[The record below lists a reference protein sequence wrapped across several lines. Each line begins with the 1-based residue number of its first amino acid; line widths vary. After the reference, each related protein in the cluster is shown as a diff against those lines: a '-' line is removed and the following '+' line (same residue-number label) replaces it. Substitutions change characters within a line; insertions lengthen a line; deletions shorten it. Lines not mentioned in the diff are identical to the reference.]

1 MNAVTAGRPD
11 PSEYT
16 PYYSAY
22 VAQVDTDDIVSAL
35 RGQLDELLGFVGH
48 LDPVTADHRYAAGK
62 WSVKEVIGHVVDSE
76 RIFGYRALAIAR
88 GERRTLP
95 GFEQDDYVAEGE
107 FTRRSLQSLADEFD
121 HVRRSNLA
129 LFESLSADQWMRI
142 GEANEAPISVRAIA
156 WILVGHAKHHVA
168 VIRERYLG
176 TA

>member
-1 MNAVTAGRPD
+1 MDAVTAGRPD

-107 FTRRSLQSLADEFD
+107 FTRIDLTLEQTVAYKKHHAEEQDEEFD
-121 HVRRSNLA
+121 PSTVT
-129 LFESLSADQWMRI
+129 
-142 GEANEAPISVRAIA
+142 APMTYYEIKAT
-156 WILVGHAKHHVA
+156 GA
-168 VIRERYLG
+168 VIR
-176 TA
+176 